1 MMMGHEFIQMRNH
14 MSQVVS
20 YRDETLVQKDFK
32 KKLFEVVKEDQ
43 MSKYYSEQVYPC
55 SELIFLQS

>member
-1 MMMGHEFIQMRNH
+1 

-20 YRDETLVQKDFK
+20 YRDEALQKNDFK

-43 MSKYYSEQVYPC
+43 MAKYYSEQVYPC